1 MQLDIPKYREWGQ
14 YLGLCVGS
22 GFRSTDMCSQME
34 SSSYYIIVNYS
45 NFWLMLF
52 AAFATIFIIGGL
64 AYWISGRVDMAR
76 TGIVVQKK
84 SARSF
89 ISAGMGVCFGTAFGL
104 LGAYFVGY
112 RVSGGD
118 CLLVFIMLSI
128 VVGTLVY
135 LFMKKMLSIS
145 FQ

>member
-1 MQLDIPKYREWGQ
+1 MQPDGKFFLLHNCQ
-14 YLGLCVGS
+14 
-22 GFRSTDMCSQME
+22 
-34 SSSYYIIVNYS
+34 
-45 NFWLMLF
+45 LF
-52 AAFATIFIIGGL
+52 QFL
-64 AYWISGRVDMAR
+64 AYAVCCLCNDIYYRWACLLDFRVDMAR